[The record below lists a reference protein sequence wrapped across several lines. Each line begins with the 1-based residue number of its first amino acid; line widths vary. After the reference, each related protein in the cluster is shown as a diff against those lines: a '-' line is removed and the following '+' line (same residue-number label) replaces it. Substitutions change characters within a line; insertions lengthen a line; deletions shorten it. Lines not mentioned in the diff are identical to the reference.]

1 MRAPVMLIS
10 IPQVGSSSFSRRDGD
25 RHGKYPEEDLF
36 RGDRPR
42 KTVRNS
48 GVASRS
54 NSQDSY
60 VLPEIE
66 DPLAGCYS
74 ESD

>member
-1 MRAPVMLIS
+1 MA
-10 IPQVGSSSFSRRDGD
+10 SSSLVSRRDDEKSGKLQGD
-25 RHGKYPEEDLF
+25 RMKEDRERSG
-36 RGDRPR
+36 RGSAS
-42 KTVRNS
+42 KTIVRTAK
-48 GVASRS
+48 VASRS

-60 VLPEIE
+60 VLPDIE